1 MDLRP
6 AKPPVYG
13 PRHYLHGTSVTIG
26 SACAVPIGAVEDV
39 LRCAK
44 VPLVLVEVA
53 LSALGKTCKVRCTT

>member
-13 PRHYLHGTSVTIG
+13 LWHYMALALVSVA
-26 SACAVPIGAVEDV
+26 SVLAVPIGAVEDV

-53 LSALGKTCKVRCTT
+53 LSALGKTCKVRRTT